1 MYKITNDERATLFA
15 QMTDL
20 LNKFEYEYSTSAI
33 DKIIDKWCENKG
45 TLIEAFKKHPNY
57 IDGKFLIAFE
67 SDYERDIDFNAI
79 DNFRY
84 YIQRIMYSEDVK
96 NNLPDDIKSQMN
108 WDSVLPDRM
117 WQLVYCDI
125 TCYKK
130 RTIDELWAEHINK
143 KMPEIK
149 AHNGEKT
156 SRVMNRICTYLNYHK
171 HPEYNREFAKYADA
185 LTPRVIKRH
194 TILSINPLDY
204 LTMSFGN
211 SWSSCHTIDKTNIR
225 GVGNGYEG
233 CYSSGT
239 ISYML
244 DNVSMVMYTVSDKY
258 DGTDFFTQDKIN
270 RQMYHFGEDKLVQG
284 RLYPQ
289 SNDDDENGLYKQYR
303 SVVQEII
310 ANIFNLPNLW
320 LKLNDGINDYVIGK
334 GTHYKDYYHFNNCNL
349 SKIKVSENHK
359 KITIGEYPIC
369 IECGFEHS
377 TEDNINCCN
386 SDDYETCADC
396 GCRIHSDDVI
406 WIDDEPYCSDCVT
419 YCDCCC
425 DYHSSHCVQW
435 VASERMYICDDCLDE
450 YYTRCEICGEFIY
463 NDNINYID
471 SDNSYICDDCLDEY
485 YTRCA
490 ECDEFIKKD
499 DIKRY
504 TDDNGLIHRVCCN
517 CYDEFTND
525 NEAHEND

>member
-1 MYKITNDERATLFA
+1 
-15 QMTDL
+15 MTV
-20 LNKFEYEYSTSAI
+20 
-33 DKIIDKWCENKG
+33 
-45 TLIEAFKKHPNY
+45 
-57 IDGKFLIAFE
+57 
-67 SDYERDIDFNAI
+67 DFM
-79 DNFRY
+79 F
-84 YIQRIMYSEDVK
+84 
-96 NNLPDDIKSQMN
+96 
-108 WDSVLPDRM
+108 
-117 WQLVYCDI
+117 
-125 TCYKK
+125 YKK
-130 RTIDELWAEHINK
+130 RTIDEYWCDRINEAL
-143 KMPEIK
+143 PEIK

-156 SRVMNRICTYLNYHK
+156 SRVMNRICTYLNYNK
-171 HPEYNREFAKYADA
+171 HTDYNREFAKYADA

-211 SWSSCHTIDKTNIR
+211 SWSSCHTIDK
-225 GVGNGYEG
+225 GNYRDMPNSYEG

-244 DNVSMVMYTVSDKY
+244 DNVSMVMYTVDSKY
-258 DGTDFFTQDKIN
+258 NGTDFFTQDKIN

-289 SNDDDENGLYKQYR
+289 NNDDDENGLYKQYR

-386 SDDYETCADC
+386 SDDYETCVDC

-419 YCDCCC
+419 YCDCCG
-425 DYHSSHCVQW
+425 DYHSRGCIQW
-435 VASERMYICDDCLDE
+435 VDNERMYICNDCLDE
-450 YYTRCEICGEFIY
+450 YYTQCDECGEWIH
-463 NDNINYID
+463 NDDAIYID
-471 SDNSYICDDCLDEY
+471 NEDIVVCENCLNEHFVNCEECEEIIRKTDICNIVDNYGNS
-485 YTRCA
+485 
-490 ECDEFIKKD
+490 
-499 DIKRY
+499 
-504 TDDNGLIHRVCCN
+504 HRVCKDCAN
-517 CYDEFTND
+517 ELMEQYEAIAIENEKLLDGEF
-525 NEAHEND
+525 